1 MNENC
6 YAYIKFVSG
15 ENEIK
20 GDQYSL
26 QQFDFNPSQWHVMKI
41 KVIDKKTTFY
51 VDGKAVL
58 NMGYNNLLGFAN
70 ELILRFKGCGAV
82 DWVKISKP
90 DGELVY
96 EENFNEELH

>member
-1 MNENC
+1 MMYISSDTGVHGFAMNENC

-41 KVIDKKTTFY
+41 KVIDKKTKRLCLIWVITTCSDLLMSLFY
-51 VDGKAVL
+51 DLKVVGPST
-58 NMGYNNLLGFAN
+58 G
-70 ELILRFKGCGAV
+70 
-82 DWVKISKP
+82 
-90 DGELVY
+90 
-96 EENFNEELH
+96 